1 MASVGKDLAAIR
13 QHLGFTVDDIHAITK
28 IPINTIHSIEKGSI
42 FTSGEENSTYVR
54 SFVRSYARAIKLND
68 ELVVKALDQQNYGN
82 YNHLLLNKYPE
93 LMPSGTVL
101 SAEDE
106 VSIAPPASEPENENE
121 AVTNIKDPATYTSTP
136 EPPTVSTVNWA
147 DLGQRFYEMDNKPP
161 VWIIGAAIIVIV
173 AFASG
178 YFIINSELFVSE
190 EDNGA
195 IVSPP
200 IDPLESPVLDLDVNQ
215 PEPTQQQ
222 ATLGGTLYLTLYAAY
237 DKLDPVRVWS
247 DLKPRIDPYWLD
259 RGQAFNFEFRDTV
272 RISGQYTR
280 MLLFVNGNLIE
291 NPRQNHFNANAGAV
305 EITRT
310 FLESDP
316 KWATEVPLELP
327 PNAVPPDSV
336 VNRPSF

>member
-28 IPINTIHSIEKGSI
+28 IPINTINSIEKGSI
-42 FTSGEENSTYVR
+42 FTSGEENPTYVR
-54 SFVRSYARAIKLND
+54 SFVRSYARAIKIND

-82 YNHLLLNKYPE
+82 YNHLLLNKFPE
-93 LMPSGTVL
+93 LMPSGAVL

-106 VSIAPPASEPENENE
+106 VNVSPPATEPENENE
-121 AVTNIKDPATYTSTP
+121 AVTNIKDPASYTSTP

-147 DLGQRFYEMDNKPP
+147 DLGQRFSTIDSRPP
-161 VWIIGAAIIVIV
+161 VWIIGAAIILIV
-173 AFASG
+173 ALASG
-178 YFIINSELFVSE
+178 YFIINSDIFTSD

-200 IDPLESPVLDLDVNQ
+200 IAPPESPVLDLDINQ
-215 PEPTQQQ
+215 PEEPQPQ
-222 ATLGGTLYLTLYAAY
+222 AVLDGTLYLTLYAAY
-237 DKLDPVRVWS
+237 DVLDPVRVYS
-247 DLKPRIDPYWLD
+247 DLKPRVDPYWMN

-272 RISGQYTR
+272 RVSGQYTR
-280 MLLFVNGNLIE
+280 MLLFINGNLIE
-291 NPRQNHFNANAGAV
+291 NPRQNHFNSTAGAI
-305 EITRT
+305 EITRN

-336 VNRPSF
+336 VNRPRF